1 MQSKRLTTEPPCIT
15 EEVFEEFLATDDT
28 LVEYFNEF
36 LSLPTFAQTVK
47 FNSDFGV
54 FEVVNDAPQCLE
66 SQLKKSLHEQ
76 KSPKPIYDALRKV
89 KNDGHLSKMR
99 TASPTFNI
107 DANYNTMCLDREQAI
122 QWIKKER
129 LPAFLESDCYFEYRL
144 AKLISQVEWSKT
156 GINFIIDNDYYPWI
170 RKQDPSPSPPEEDD
184 TSMTVRKLNIS
195 LGVATVS
202 QTKDCFTLAKGSE
215 LMKTTDS
222 FSHPIASSQ
231 TQCLSGQRERDDS
244 LSEKDS
250 LLEAG
255 SLSKEAHQWS
265 FLRPSRKAKAI
276 ILRKTSREAEE
287 GSSVAIAELPAHTQL
302 RVYVDPKWDSAAKKK
317 KEQESVT
324 IQTPGEF
331 IPDYTQLV
339 MKEPAS
345 ESTHQPTADIH
356 NNVDFHK
363 QPELFIHELSNN
375 EFARGTAESLLSQ
388 SSPFSVLDSH
398 RDVREQDTEEVSLK
412 SSSESG
418 GSDSRAW
425 CISHRTS
432 DTGNR
437 HEFERFKKFI
447 KGTLGERY
455 WWLWMDIERLKVLKT
470 TTRQQRQLNKMKKL
484 YLLSSGD
491 YFLSSEVLLRL
502 NLLHGDQWNVRHL
515 RRIQPEVVKP
525 LLLYWGPRF
534 RVTDST
540 AIQTASAKL
549 KMWHTCQQRPRVD
562 IDPFPHIVS
571 LLPLTLK
578 SCMPRIPPSLSQK
591 SRTSSPATLLKPPM
605 SNFSLKKSSK
615 LLPTL
620 PSRQSPQRDDISTSR
635 KWPKSANR
643 DMIYCS
649 AVDDTKDSKCQ
660 GHRKYTYA
668 ELLQGKSASGS
679 AVLRGS
685 RMESML
691 QSLYLD
697 NRAGYYFTQFCE
709 KSGNKLWK
717 NSVYFWFDLQAYHQ
731 LFYQETLHPFKICK
745 QAQFL
750 YATYIAPSASMDI
763 GLHQRKRN
771 MIYQK
776 IDPAFEDL
784 FDPAEEYILTVL
796 IEPWMKMMEED
807 KYTYGKVELVEET
820 RQLDSVYFRKLQAL
834 HQESGSK
841 KHESTVADTG
851 LPSCPDALKE
861 DKHLSQVPKELTG
874 PNLSDLIHDKEKLE
888 HFWAFLNE
896 RSASMDLMC
905 WLDIEQFR
913 ETLHKDKE
921 NREEKSKDIKNK
933 YFNKQY
939 FFGPNSPATREQ
951 QEQIIHS
958 GGGWGQILQDQFS
971 ATVLLEIQQCVQK
984 RLEEQWLPLFLA
996 DEHHRVEGQAKI
1008 RDITEDLS
1016 RQKQKTTRLW
1026 KQANNKCVSSSSEV
1040 IAFRKALL
1048 NPVTANEF
1056 QRFVSLQ
1063 GDLLANGLLFWQ
1075 EVQKYKDLCHSHC
1088 DDTTIQK
1095 KITTIIDCFINSA
1108 IPPALQIDIP
1118 MEQAK
1123 KILEHRRELGP
1134 YIFREAQMSI
1144 FALLFKF
1151 WPKFC
1156 KLQSNLAS
1164 DKILLALERKKGK
1177 KMQKKEDGTAEIKE
1191 VKNKSWPGAQKLS
1204 FYGEQT
1210 GKQTVSKATR
1220 QLTQGKGGVADS
1232 HSPHGEGR
1240 QPSTVQRKDLLSGKQ
1255 KGQTVSKAT
1264 RQLTQGKG
1272 GVADSHSPH
1281 GEGRQPS
1288 TVQRKDLLSGK
1299 QEGGKE
1305 GGTKPGTKPISLL
1318 SSAFTDET
1326 GVKTGQ
1332 APFSVGHE
1340 SQASWS
1346 YSKYIEALEQERVL
1360 LKMQEDLEKASSSV
1374 LTAC

>member
-1 MQSKRLTTEPPCIT
+1 
-15 EEVFEEFLATDDT
+15 
-28 LVEYFNEF
+28 
-36 LSLPTFAQTVK
+36 
-47 FNSDFGV
+47 
-54 FEVVNDAPQCLE
+54 
-66 SQLKKSLHEQ
+66 Q
-76 KSPKPIYDALRKV
+76 K
-89 KNDGHLSKMR
+89 HL
-99 TASPTFNI
+99 
-107 DANYNTMCLDREQAI
+107 C
-122 QWIKKER
+122 
-129 LPAFLESDCYFEYRL
+129 C
-144 AKLISQVEWSKT
+144 
-156 GINFIIDNDYYPWI
+156 
-170 RKQDPSPSPPEEDD
+170 
-184 TSMTVRKLNIS
+184 
-195 LGVATVS
+195 
-202 QTKDCFTLAKGSE
+202 
-215 LMKTTDS
+215 
-222 FSHPIASSQ
+222 
-231 TQCLSGQRERDDS
+231 
-244 LSEKDS
+244 S
-250 LLEAG
+250 LLCNAG
-255 SLSKEAHQWS
+255 SLSKEGHQWS

-287 GSSVAIAELPAHTQL
+287 GSSVATAELPAHTQL
-302 RVYVDPKWDSAAKKK
+302 RVYVEPKWDSAAKEKN
-317 KEQESVT
+317 EQESVT

-345 ESTHQPTADIH
+345 EPAHQPTADIH
-356 NNVDFHK
+356 SNVDFHK
-363 QPELFIHELSNN
+363 QPELFIHEPSNN
-375 EFARGTAESLLSQ
+375 EFPHGTAESLLSQ
-388 SSPFSVLDSH
+388 SSPFSVLNSH
-398 RDVREQDTEEVSLK
+398 RDVREQDTDEVSLK

-418 GSDSRAW
+418 GSDSRAC

-455 WWLWMDIERLKVLKT
+455 WWLWMDIERLKVLKNA
-470 TTRQQRQLNKMKKL
+470 TRQQRQLNKMKKL

-534 RVTDST
+534 CVTHST

-578 SCMPRIPPSLSQK
+578 SCMPKIPASLSQVGRITK
-591 SRTSSPATLLKPPM
+591 LKNKFFLKYVLKMFVCGSR
-605 SNFSLKKSSK
+605 
-615 LLPTL
+615 
-620 PSRQSPQRDDISTSR
+620 
-635 KWPKSANR
+635 PKSANS
-643 DMIYCS
+643 DMIHYS
-649 AVDDTKDSKCQ
+649 ALDDTNDSKYQ

-668 ELLQGKSASGS
+668 ELAAGS

-697 NRAGYYFTQFCE
+697 NRAGYYFTRFCE

-717 NSVYFWFDLQAYHQ
+717 NSAYFWFDLQAYHQ

-763 GLHQRKRN
+763 GLHQGKRN

-820 RQLDSVYFRKLQAL
+820 QQLDSVYFRKLQAL
-834 HQESGSK
+834 HQECGSK
-841 KHESTVADTG
+841 KDEVR
-851 LPSCPDALKE
+851 
-861 DKHLSQVPKELTG
+861 QVPTNKNKLIFLSERVEYHQVSKELTG
-874 PNLSDLIHDKEKLE
+874 PNLSDLIQDKEKLE

-896 RSASMDLMC
+896 HSAGMDLMC

-913 ETLHKDKE
+913 EMLHKDKE
-921 NREEKSKDIKNK
+921 NRMEKSKDIKNK

-958 GGGWGQILQDQFS
+958 GGGWGQILQDQLS

-996 DEHHRVEGQAKI
+996 DEHHCVEGQIKN
-1008 RDITEDLS
+1008 ITEDLS
-1016 RQKQKTTRLW
+1016 QQKQKTTRLW
-1026 KQANNKCVSSSSEV
+1026 KLANNKCVSSSSAV

-1063 GDLLANGLLFWQ
+1063 GDLLVNGLLFWQ

-1088 DDTTIQK
+1088 DDATIQK

-1156 KLQSNLAS
+1156 KLQSSLGS

-1177 KMQKKEDGTAEIKE
+1177 KMQKKEDGTAEVRF
-1191 VKNKSWPGAQKLS
+1191 VK
-1204 FYGEQT
+1204 F
-1210 GKQTVSKATR
+1210 R
-1220 QLTQGKGGVADS
+1220 
-1232 HSPHGEGR
+1232 
-1240 QPSTVQRKDLLSGKQ
+1240 
-1255 KGQTVSKAT
+1255 
-1264 RQLTQGKG
+1264 
-1272 GVADSHSPH
+1272 
-1281 GEGRQPS
+1281 
-1288 TVQRKDLLSGK
+1288 
-1299 QEGGKE
+1299 
-1305 GGTKPGTKPISLL
+1305 
-1318 SSAFTDET
+1318 
-1326 GVKTGQ
+1326 
-1332 APFSVGHE
+1332 
-1340 SQASWS
+1340 ASWS

-1360 LKMQEDLEKASSSV
+1360 LKMEEDLEKASSSV
-1374 LTAC
+1374 LTGC

>member
-1 MQSKRLTTEPPCIT
+1 MLSNENKTDHKKTLQTPENSMLCIDA
-15 EEVFEEFLATDDT
+15 VRSEEFLATDFM

-36 LSLPTFAQTVK
+36 LSLPTFAQPVK

-66 SQLKKSLHEQ
+66 RQLKKSLHEQ

-89 KNDGHLSKMR
+89 KNDGHLSRMHS
-99 TASPTFNI
+99 ASPTFNI

-156 GINFIIDNDYYPWI
+156 GINFIIDNHYYPWI
-170 RKQDPSPSPPEEDD
+170 RKQDPSPPSPEEDD
-184 TSMTVRKLNIS
+184 TSMTMRKFYIS
-195 LGVATVS
+195 LGEATVS
-202 QTKDCFTLAKGSE
+202 QTRDCFTLAKGSE

-222 FSHPIASSQ
+222 SSHPVTSSQ
-231 TQCLSGQRERDDS
+231 IQCLPGQCEREDS

-250 LLEAG
+250 ILEAG
-255 SLSKEAHQWS
+255 SLSKEGHQWS
-265 FLRPSRKAKAI
+265 FLHPSRKGKAI
-276 ILRKTSREAEE
+276 ILRTASREAEE
-287 GSSVAIAELPAHTQL
+287 GSSVATAKPPAHNQL
-302 RVYVDPKWDSAAKKK
+302 RVYVDPKWDSAAKEKN
-317 KEQESVT
+317 EQA
-324 IQTPGEF
+324 PGEF

-345 ESTHQPTADIH
+345 ELIHQPAADIH
-356 NNVDFHK
+356 SNVDFHK
-363 QPELFIHELSNN
+363 KPELFIHELSNN
-375 EFARGTAESLLSQ
+375 EFAHGTAESLLSQ

-455 WWLWMDIERLKVLKT
+455 WWLWMDIERLKVLKN

-534 RVTDST
+534 CVSHST

-549 KMWHTCQQRPRVD
+549 KLWHSCQQRPRVD

-578 SCMPRIPPSLSQK
+578 SCVPKIPPSLSQK
-591 SRTSSPATLLKPPM
+591 SRTSSPTTLLKPPM
-605 SNFSLKKSSK
+605 PNFSLKKSARLSS
-615 LLPTL
+615 TL
-620 PSRQSPQRDDISTSR
+620 PARQSPQRDDISTSR

-643 DMIYCS
+643 DMIHYS
-649 AVDDTKDSKCQ
+649 ALDATKDSKYQ

-668 ELLQGKSASGS
+668 ELLQGKSAAGS

-820 RQLDSVYFRKLQAL
+820 RQLDSMYFRKLQAL

-841 KHESTVADTG
+841 KDESTVADTG

-861 DKHLSQVPKELTG
+861 DEHLCQVPKELTG

-896 RSASMDLMC
+896 HSAGMDLMC

-913 ETLHKDKE
+913 EMIHKDKE
-921 NREEKSKDIKNK
+921 NREEKSKDIKSK

-958 GGGWGQILQDQFS
+958 GGGWGQILPDQLS
-971 ATVLLEIQQCVQK
+971 AAVLLEIQQCVQK

-1008 RDITEDLS
+1008 RDVTEDLS
-1016 RQKQKTTRLW
+1016 GQKQKATRLW
-1026 KQANNKCVSSSSEV
+1026 KHANNKCVSSSSEV

-1056 QRFVSLQ
+1056 RRFVSLQ

-1108 IPPALQIDIP
+1108 IPPALRIDIP
-1118 MEQAK
+1118 VEQAK

-1177 KMQKKEDGTAEIKE
+1177 KMQRKEDGTAE
-1191 VKNKSWPGAQKLS
+1191 
-1204 FYGEQT
+1204 
-1210 GKQTVSKATR
+1210 QTVSKASW

-1232 HSPHGEGR
+1232 RSPH
-1240 QPSTVQRKDLLSGKQ
+1240 S
-1255 KGQTVSKAT
+1255 
-1264 RQLTQGKG
+1264 
-1272 GVADSHSPH
+1272 
-1281 GEGRQPS
+1281 EGRQPS

-1299 QEGGKE
+1299 QEGQGKE
-1305 GGTKPGTKPISLL
+1305 GGTKPGTKPTSLL

-1326 GVKTGQ
+1326 GVETGR

-1374 LTAC
+1374 LTGKLKSV